1 MTLTKY
7 IKTDKGFTLIEMLLV
22 LFIVIV
28 VSSFV
33 YKISL
38 TITEKQV
45 INQFFNQV
53 QLDIQSMQAL
63 AIEEKKTINVLFS
76 DNNTY
81 KAYYSL
87 DGKKIFERS
96 FPTNIQLNIYSN
108 LKNIVI
114 YPNGEVVNFG
124 KIIFYTPFGERQL
137 IVNIQKGRMRIVE
150 AK

>member
-1 MTLTKY
+1 MILTKY

-45 INQFFNQV
+45 IDQFFNQV

-87 DGKKIFERS
+87 DGKKIFDRS

-137 IVNIQKGRMRIVE
+137 IINIQKGRMRIVE

>member
-1 MTLTKY
+1 MLLMKHM
-7 IKTDKGFTLIEMLLV
+7 KNDQGFSLIEMLLV

-28 VSSFV
+28 VSSIV
-33 YKISL
+33 YKVTYTIS
-38 TITEKQV
+38 EKQAV
-45 INQFFNQV
+45 EQFFNQV
-53 QLDIQSMQAL
+53 QLDIQRMQAL

-87 DGKKIFERS
+87 DGKIFERS
-96 FPTNIQLNIYSN
+96 FPSIVQLNIYSN

-137 IVNIQKGRMRIVE
+137 IVNIQKGRMRIVD

>member
-22 LFIVIV
+22 LFIVMV

-45 INQFFNQV
+45 IDQFLNQV

-63 AIEEKKTINVLFS
+63 AIEEKKTINVLF
-76 DNNTY
+76 
-81 KAYYSL
+81 
-87 DGKKIFERS
+87 
-96 FPTNIQLNIYSN
+96 
-108 LKNIVI
+108 
-114 YPNGEVVNFG
+114 
-124 KIIFYTPFGERQL
+124 
-137 IVNIQKGRMRIVE
+137 
-150 AK
+150 

>member
-1 MTLTKY
+1 MTLMKY

-96 FPTNIQLNIYSN
+96 FPSIVQLNIYSN

-137 IVNIQKGRMRIVE
+137 IVNIQKGRMRIVD

>member
-1 MTLTKY
+1 MLLMKHM
-7 IKTDKGFTLIEMLLV
+7 KNDQGFSLIEMLLV

-28 VSSFV
+28 VSSIV
-33 YKISL
+33 YKVTYTIS
-38 TITEKQV
+38 EKQAV
-45 INQFFNQV
+45 EQFFNQV
-53 QLDIQSMQAL
+53 QLDIQRMQAL

-96 FPTNIQLNIYSN
+96 FPSIVQLNIYSN

-137 IVNIQKGRMRIVE
+137 IVNIQKGRMRIVD